1 MWQTVDYKG
10 NTVKWYEAELIEKLK
25 ANCQLMIDA
34 CNKCEGNPNI
44 DCIDCT
50 QGGKAIMAYN
60 VLDLIQENE
69 K

>member
-1 MWQTVDYKG
+1 MWQTVDYNG
-10 NTVKWYEAELIEKLK
+10 NTVKWYESELIEKLK

-34 CNKCEGNPNI
+34 CNKCEGDANI

>member
-25 ANCQLMIDA
+25 AACQLHINA
-34 CNKCEGNPNI
+34 CNQCGGDVNI

-50 QGGKAIMAYN
+50 QGGKAIMAHY
-60 VLDLIQENE
+60 VFDIIQEFE
-69 K
+69 R